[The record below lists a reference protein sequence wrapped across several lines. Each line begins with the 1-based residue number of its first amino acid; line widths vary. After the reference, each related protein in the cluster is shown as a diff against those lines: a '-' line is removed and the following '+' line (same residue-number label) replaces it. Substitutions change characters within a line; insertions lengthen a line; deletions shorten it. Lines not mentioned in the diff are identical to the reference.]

1 MRGFITDY
9 LPSDPSDW
17 ECIED
22 FCGSMTFVGFHLDLN
37 CCAYYSPSLNKT
49 IFGGDWIEV
58 EPIFGY
64 KPTELQI
71 WEYVKADKCNWS
83 RHYRAIIKR
92 QNESE
97 QKSKDIIKHYKK
109 CGSNWVT
116 IVYKRGEEFIKLIS
130 ECVGL
135 RERMDVA
142 RMAFKFMKEN
152 CSIGT
157 SISLFK
163 WESGLTELEVE
174 KRNKR
179 N

>member
-1 MRGFITDY
+1 MGFRSLWSGYRWFIPMENNSAT
-9 LPSDPSDW
+9 LALSVINAKIAQLLGVTRFNQAW
-17 ECIED
+17 G
-22 FCGSMTFVGFHLDLN
+22 GSMAVRVDVFKRLGMD
-37 CCAYYSPSLNKT
+37 K
-49 IFGGDWIEV
+49 
-58 EPIFGY
+58 
-64 KPTELQI
+64 I
-71 WEYVKADKCNWS
+71 W
-83 RHYRAIIKR
+83 
-92 QNESE
+92 